1 MTIFM
6 TNNLWKSK
14 IQIQF
19 LKSAYDKMIR
29 FDFWIDKTYSFKS
42 HLNSLSLLQNLQIMN
57 TFEQFNLP
65 KSLQKAVDELGLTTP
80 TPIQEKSF
88 SVIMSG
94 RDVMGIA
101 QTGTGKTLA
110 YLLPLLKQWKFINTD
125 SARIVILVPT
135 RELVVQIVDVIN
147 SLTQHMSVR
156 TLGIYGGVNINT
168 QKTAVREGIDI
179 LVGTPGRTMDLALD
193 NVVRFDSIQK
203 LVIDEFD
210 EILNLGFRTQVTAI
224 LAMLKGK
231 RQNILFSATMTDE
244 VDAMLDEHFDFPV
257 EVSLAA
263 SGTPLEKIQQLAYFT
278 PNFLTKLNLLKDLL
292 KDDAFERVLI
302 FANNK
307 KSVDLIANSLEEL
320 FPEQFGV
327 IHSNKSQNYRLNT
340 MASFQA
346 GEIRGIVTT
355 DVMARGLDISDIS
368 HVINFEFTEIPE
380 QYIHRIGRTGR
391 ADKSGIAISLIAP
404 REEEIMIE
412 AEMLM
417 EKEIEILDLP
427 ETVEVAVRL
436 LEFEKDKKK
445 VKQLLK
451 RPTQERGDAFHEKAA
466 KNKKI
471 NLGGP
476 SKTKKKTGTSVNR
489 NILKNRA
496 AKRKKK

>member
-1 MTIFM
+1 
-6 TNNLWKSK
+6 
-14 IQIQF
+14 
-19 LKSAYDKMIR
+19 
-29 FDFWIDKTYSFKS
+29 
-42 HLNSLSLLQNLQIMN
+42 MN

-65 KSLQKAVDELGLTTP
+65 KSLQKAIDDMGLTTP

-110 YLLPLLKQWKFINTD
+110 YLLPLLKQWKFVNTD
-125 SARIVILVPT
+125 SARVVILVPT
-135 RELVVQIVDVIN
+135 RELVVQIVEVIE
-147 SLTQHMSVR
+147 SLTKYMSVR

-168 QKTAVREGIDI
+168 QKKAVYEGIDI

-193 NVVRFDSIQK
+193 NVIRFDSLQK

-210 EILNLGFRTQVTAI
+210 EILNLGFRTQVTSLLTMMSA
-224 LAMLKGK
+224 K

-244 VDAMLDEHFDFPV
+244 VDAMLDEYFELPE

-263 SGTPLEKIQQLAYFT
+263 SGTPIEKIEQLGYYA
-278 PNFLTKLNLLKDLL
+278 PNFLTKINLLNHLL
-292 KDDAFERVLI
+292 ATDESTSRVLI

-307 KSVDLIANSLEEL
+307 KTVDLIANSIEENY
-320 FPEQFGV
+320 PEQFGV

-346 GEIRGIVTT
+346 GELRGIITT
-355 DVMARGLDISDIS
+355 DVMARGLDISDVT

-391 ADKSGIAISLIAP
+391 ADKSGTAISFISP
-404 REEEIMIE
+404 SEEEIQIQ
-412 AEMLM
+412 AEILM
-417 EKEIEILDLP
+417 EKELQFLDFP
-427 ETVEVAVRL
+427 EGVEVATRL

-451 RPTQERGDAFHEKAA
+451 RVKKEGGEAFHEKSK
-466 KNKKI
+466 KNQKI

-476 SKTKKKTGTSVNR
+476 AKTKPRKTASRNR
-489 NILKNRA
+489 GVER
-496 AKRKKK
+496 KRDAKKKK